1 VAEQS
6 QSKETP
12 QDEVR
17 LWKSE
22 STSAMPH
29 PSYIKALSIL
39 IAWQASLLHA
49 QESPRASHTCCD
61 FAHPT

>member
-1 VAEQS
+1 MAEQS

-17 LWKSE
+17 LWKIE
-22 STSAMPH
+22 STSAKPH

-39 IAWQASLLHA
+39 IA
-49 QESPRASHTCCD
+49 
-61 FAHPT
+61 